1 MNSLSAL
8 STAHPAHSAS
18 QGTLWMWLL
27 SLCGLLAAT
36 LLSGCVMQPIV
47 AGPLPEVTLPAD
59 QGPLLAIAPIAA
71 ASGETVSVAGAGWA
85 PGEVIFVNLE
95 GDQGGRRLQA
105 TLATGTAEA
114 DGRFYLA
121 FVTPLDLF
129 WLNATDV
136 AVVAYSLNSGAQ
148 AAVPFDLLPTTAA
161 TATVPTS
168 TPRPRP
174 TATERPAG
182 TYGVA
187 VVTSRGLNLR
197 DGPGT
202 VYPILRSLTEGT
214 AVTVLGQDAGGNWL
228 YVLAPPQLRGW
239 LSRAFTDY
247 RDVAPTV
254 AAPPTPVPS
263 PTPLP
268 PTATPTLASGLAWRG
283 EYHAGPSLEG
293 SPQVVRDD
301 AAINF
306 AWGSAPPAPGLN
318 STGYS
323 VRWTRT
329 LYFSAGRY
337 RLFGESDGGVRIWVD
352 NQLILDR
359 WGGVEGNYSIEFYL
373 EQGTHTLVVDYGQ
386 RRQPASIRFSWE
398 PIGPAPSF
406 PDWHGTYFNN
416 RDLAGSPATERNDR
430 TIDFDWSDRSPAPG
444 LGTENYSVRWSRT
457 LDFSTATYRLSA
469 RSDDGIRVYVDGR
482 RVIDEWRDMSD
493 NRTYTAELRLSGP
506 RSLVVEYYQR
516 QGAARVRFWWE
527 QVAATPTQTPTR
539 TPTRTPTPAPT
550 PAPRT
555 PYADV
560 SPASG
565 PAGTA
570 LQVTFGGFPPNT
582 DVALYLGAY
591 VRAAE
596 TTGATPYASG
606 ASDRF
611 GNGSLRFVL
620 PASWPDGQPIEPGK
634 LALLVATSNF
644 AVSAAAPF
652 ELTTPLPT
660 TAPLPYV
667 ELNPSSGGPATQ
679 ITVRGGGYPA
689 NRTLS
694 LFLGSVARASAAD
707 NAPPL
712 QSTRSD
718 ANGNFT
724 ALLSMPATWSDGRP
738 IETGKLVILVATDDF
753 QAQAGATFDFFAI
766 PANPSISLSPANGGA
781 GTRVTAN
788 GSGFPANSPVAIY
801 LAPLDTAVGTG
812 TLQEYVSGTT
822 AADGSYS
829 LSFTMPA
836 TWPDSSA
843 VTQEQIVVTAAV
855 PDFSVSVSS
864 VFIYRSVSPTPVPP
878 TPVPPTPV
886 PPTPVPPT
894 PVPPTP
900 VPPTSVPPTPVP
912 PTPVPPTP
920 VPIAFVQASP
930 GSGSPGTTVTLS
942 GGGFPA
948 NTLLYAHLAR
958 LDGNTG
964 AESYGGYA
972 SAPSDAAGNFVMSF
986 VIPAT
991 WPNGS
996 PIADQRL
1003 VLLVATEDFAAEA
1016 STTFEVEPLK
1026 PAEAD
1031 EPELP
1036 TPELPT
1042 PEEIPPPAD
1051 DLG

>member
-1 MNSLSAL
+1 
-8 STAHPAHSAS
+8 
-18 QGTLWMWLL
+18 
-27 SLCGLLAAT
+27 
-36 LLSGCVMQPIV
+36 
-47 AGPLPEVTLPAD
+47 
-59 QGPLLAIAPIAA
+59 
-71 ASGETVSVAGAGWA
+71 
-85 PGEVIFVNLE
+85 
-95 GDQGGRRLQA
+95 
-105 TLATGTAEA
+105 
-114 DGRFYLA
+114 
-121 FVTPLDLF
+121 
-129 WLNATDV
+129 
-136 AVVAYSLNSGAQ
+136 
-148 AAVPFDLLPTTAA
+148 
-161 TATVPTS
+161 
-168 TPRPRP
+168 
-174 TATERPAG
+174 
-182 TYGVA
+182 
-187 VVTSRGLNLR
+187 
-197 DGPGT
+197 
-202 VYPILRSLTEGT
+202 
-214 AVTVLGQDAGGNWL
+214 
-228 YVLAPPQLRGW
+228 
-239 LSRAFTDY
+239 
-247 RDVAPTV
+247 
-254 AAPPTPVPS
+254 
-263 PTPLP
+263 
-268 PTATPTLASGLAWRG
+268 
-283 EYHAGPSLEG
+283 
-293 SPQVVRDD
+293 
-301 AAINF
+301 
-306 AWGSAPPAPGLN
+306 
-318 STGYS
+318 
-323 VRWTRT
+323 
-329 LYFSAGRY
+329 
-337 RLFGESDGGVRIWVD
+337 
-352 NQLILDR
+352 
-359 WGGVEGNYSIEFYL
+359 
-373 EQGTHTLVVDYGQ
+373 
-386 RRQPASIRFSWE
+386 
-398 PIGPAPSF
+398 
-406 PDWHGTYFNN
+406 
-416 RDLAGSPATERNDR
+416 
-430 TIDFDWSDRSPAPG
+430 
-444 LGTENYSVRWSRT
+444 
-457 LDFSTATYRLSA
+457 
-469 RSDDGIRVYVDGR
+469 
-482 RVIDEWRDMSD
+482 
-493 NRTYTAELRLSGP
+493 
-506 RSLVVEYYQR
+506 
-516 QGAARVRFWWE
+516 
-527 QVAATPTQTPTR
+527 
-539 TPTRTPTPAPT
+539 
-550 PAPRT
+550 
-555 PYADV
+555 
-560 SPASG
+560 
-565 PAGTA
+565 
-570 LQVTFGGFPPNT
+570 
-582 DVALYLGAY
+582 VALYLGAY

-900 VPPTSVPPTPVP
+900 VPPT
-912 PTPVPPTP
+912 P

-1036 TPELPT
+1036 TPELPA